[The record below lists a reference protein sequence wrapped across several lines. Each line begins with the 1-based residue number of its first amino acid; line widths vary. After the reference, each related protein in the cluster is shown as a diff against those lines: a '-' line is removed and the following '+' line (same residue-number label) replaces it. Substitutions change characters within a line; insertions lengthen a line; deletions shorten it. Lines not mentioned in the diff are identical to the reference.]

1 MNQETRQNL
10 AAEHYPLVR
19 SIVRRMARSLPAHVR
34 GDELE
39 GDGSLGLVEAAQR
52 FQPDRSVEFRTFA
65 ARRIKGAVL
74 DALRGRSRRGRGV
87 ERRHKELVQLEER
100 LTSELGRRPHSHD
113 FAAAGMSVAEVAR
126 RRTENNRTHCVS
138 LFAPERPDC
147 EASTPWDRL
156 CSEEVAPEARVLD
169 SERRAALK
177 AGVARLNERER
188 QVLALYYFEHW
199 TVKRIGALLGVT
211 EARISQ
217 IHSGCLKKLRN
228 SPELAAVA

>member
-19 SIVRRMARSLPAHVR
+19 SIVRRIARSLPAHVR
-34 GDELE
+34 GEELE

-74 DALRGRSRRGRGV
+74 DALRGRSSRGRGV
-87 ERRHKELVQLEER
+87 ERRHKELVKLEER
-100 LTSELGRRPHSHD
+100 LTSELGRRPQSAD
-113 FAAAGMSVAEVAR
+113 FASAGMPVAEVAR
-126 RRTENNRTHCVS
+126 RRTESNRAQCVS

-147 EASTPWDRL
+147 EASTPCDRL
-156 CSEEVAPEARVLD
+156 CSEEASPEIRVLD

-177 AGVARLNERER
+177 AGMARLNQRER
-188 QVLALYYFEHW
+188 QILGLYYFEHW

-217 IHSGCLKKLRN
+217 IHSACLKKLRN
-228 SPELAAVA
+228 CPELSAIA

>member
-1 MNQETRQNL
+1 MNQDMRQNL

-34 GDELE
+34 GEDLE

-52 FQPDRSVEFRTFA
+52 FQSDRNVEFRTFA

-74 DALRGRSRRGRGV
+74 DALRGRSSRGRGV

-100 LTSELGRRPHSHD
+100 LTADLGRRPSTAD
-113 FAAAGMSVAEVAR
+113 FAAAGLPAAEVAR
-126 RRTENNRTHCVS
+126 RRTESSRAHSVS
-138 LFAPERPDC
+138 LFAPERPESETSAPC
-147 EASTPWDRL
+147 DRL
-156 CSEEVAPEARVLD
+156 ASSDPLPEACVLE

-177 AGVARLNERER
+177 AGMARLNERER
-188 QVLALYYFEHW
+188 QILALYYFERW

-211 EARISQ
+211 EARVSQ
-217 IHSGCLKKLRN
+217 LHSACLRKLRN
-228 SPELAAVA
+228 FPELAAVA